1 MMRNSPRGFNFHS
14 LTTEMPARIVTQ
26 PLTLGEENRL
36 RVFDNK
42 VPKEISETEKEKSGK
57 K

>member
-1 MMRNSPRGFNFHS
+1 MS
-14 LTTEMPARIVTQ
+14 ARILTQ

-42 VPKEISETEKEKSGK
+42 IPKRISETEREKSGK
-57 K
+57 N